1 MLTITT
7 GCEHARHNKHILY
20 MCVCMYTHTQNT
32 HICAVYSLWNL
43 YKAKLLM
50 KPLHPQCSGIP
61 RSTNCSTTKWK
72 SKPSLSYSAV
82 CGSGIKLCPCCHPPV
97 GGARGCWRK
106 PEGRQPS
113 YLLSVPGS
121 RTDAV
126 AFEPELSRSFESPVV
141 SILYEPLTIPSL
153 PPLKSPN
160 WQHTSCVLP
169 LSIFVNNSKL
179 LVSV

>member
-1 MLTITT
+1 MQDTT
-7 GCEHARHNKHILY
+7 NIYYICVYACTHIHKTHTYVL
-20 MCVCMYTHTQNT
+20 YTHCG
-32 HICAVYSLWNL
+32 IFIKLSFWWNL
-43 YKAKLLM
+43 
-50 KPLHPQCSGIP
+50 CIP
-61 RSTNCSTTKWK
+61 SALEFQKSTNCSTTKWK

-160 WQHTSCVLP
+160 WQHTSWVLS